1 MHKTKMSKAGKLYSK
16 KIYYR
21 AMQYVP
27 CPPGVKLINVFVC
40 RRKAPEDGISK
51 QSPDLRP
58 RSSENLFG
66 SRNNL
71 VTAGATP
78 LQGQVRR

>member
-1 MHKTKMSKAGKLYSK
+1 MHKTKMSKAGILYYK
-16 KIYYR
+16 KIDYR
-21 AMQYVP
+21 EFGPMSSWREIDQ
-27 CPPGVKLINVFVC
+27 CFVC

-58 RSSENLFG
+58 RSSENLSG

-71 VTAGATP
+71 VSGGATQ